1 MCGIFETNDLT
12 KEQKKKYI
20 RIKKEI
26 SKTRE
31 NDPHNCKHARSDI
44 MEKIIKNCRGVKKS
58 IGGVNRIEKKSQ
70 REKFRLLLGIK
81 ENDL

>member
-31 NDPHNCKHARSDI
+31 NDPHNCKYARSDI
-44 MEKIIKNCRGVKKS
+44 MEKIMKNCRGVKKS
-58 IGGVNRIEKKSQ
+58 NDGVNRIEKKSQ
-70 REKFRLLLGIK
+70 RENFRLLLGIK
-81 ENDL
+81 ENDI